1 MPTKTKVYFQNKDEC
16 DRLKIENPVLY
27 KQVCIKGHPSRTILT
42 PSKPKPTPPSPKPP
56 RPPVPPRPA
65 PPRPVVPD
73 IPVPSP
79 PLKPPEQP
87 FVLPKGQPK
96 VPFITEEIIQNKEPI
111 SLASSVGVAGIAG
124 AVRARR
130 IQQMANLGYDYRRLS
145 AMEEGLE
152 LTELTDLPPIEIA
165 QTPEEVATDIIENI
179 ARRERELQR
188 AGELS
193 ATGARYVEPITQLE
207 DVALL
212 EEGGV
217 SSGVATALTRA
228 GIRLRRVGQGFNVAR
243 GAVDAVETG
252 IQLEEI
258 GTGVSTARAVAT
270 TLEAGEVATA
280 ETSAL
285 ASAGLTLLA
294 GAVAFGI
301 TEAGLRIAEGILGQ
315 PRSGIVE
322 VKGNIKDK
330 LLEELNKNPDIN
342 KKAIN
347 EINSGEQYFIT
358 TTEEKDK
365 DGKLKTILVKRLS
378 GSDFAEAVDTA
389 KRFPDAYKGVDPY
402 ILQAMGLSR
411 DLSTKSADELDNLYA
426 EDLGNWASRRYIKGE
441 EMIYDKQDRLAQEY
455 AQKSLLQGRQLEQQQ
470 ELNNLENQLDKYHHA
485 VETAKHEL
493 KEQHEG
499 FMTDVKDKRLRGE
512 YQKNYN
518 KQMEK
523 LNTINPP
530 ENYVPLGDQKI
541 TTPTGEVVDAVVV
554 AS

>member
-1 MPTKTKVYFQNKDEC
+1 MPTKTKVYFQDKDEC

-27 KQVCIKGHPSRTILT
+27 NQVCIKGHPSRTILT
-42 PSKPKPTPPSPKPP
+42 PSKPKPPPTPP
-56 RPPVPPRPA
+56 RPPRPPRPPA

-73 IPVPSP
+73 IPIPQP
-79 PLKPPEQP
+79 PLKPPERP
-87 FVLPKGQPK
+87 FVLPKNQAK
-96 VPFITEEIIQNKEPI
+96 VPFITEEIIKNKEAI
-111 SLASSVGVAGIAG
+111 SAVSGVGVAGIAG

-145 AMEEGLE
+145 AMEEGFE
-152 LTELTDLPPIEIA
+152 LGELTDLPPIEFA
-165 QTPEEVATDIIENI
+165 QTPEEVASDIIENI
-179 ARRERELQR
+179 ARRERELQE
-188 AGELS
+188 ASQAS

-228 GIRLRRVGQGFNVAR
+228 GIRLRRIGQGFNVAR

-252 IQLEEI
+252 IELEEI

-270 TLEAGEVATA
+270 TLEAGEVASA

-315 PRSGIVE
+315 PRSGIVKVE
-322 VKGNIKDK
+322 GTIKDK

-347 EINSGEQYFIT
+347 EINSGEEYFIT

-378 GSDFAEAVDTA
+378 GSDFAEAVNTA

-426 EDLGNWASRRYIKGE
+426 EDLGNWGSRNYIKGLE
-441 EMIYDKQDRLAQEY
+441 KLYDKQDKLAQEY
-455 AQKSLLQGRQLEQQQ
+455 SNKVIQEGRSLQEEQDLQS
-470 ELNNLENQLDKYHHA
+470 LENELDKYHHA

-499 FMTDVKDKRLRGE
+499 FMTDVKDKELRAE

-518 KQMEK
+518 KQMNK